1 MKTTFT
7 GKNYSITVA
16 DGTETINGHECYSGQ
31 LIITHPQ
38 GTEVFD
44 TFQELVEAHPICEE
58 ARECNVYR
66 VASHNRNN
74 SPDGRCLCF
83 SGTKFECDDFYND
96 LTHYDRVSDLYLF
109 GDDEDSAVPYG
120 KWKHA
125 GCSC

>member
-1 MKTTFT
+1 MDKRFK

-83 SGTKFECDDFYND
+83 SGTKFECDDFHND